1 MLGAGFF
8 RSPHQSSTGHLDGTQ
23 TPGALPGSTTAFPPG
38 PSFALRSAG
47 HYGLVRGRRGCRPT
61 RSGRRLLPL
70 LTSIGARGC
79 PTPPQDPWP
88 KVSTMSSSEEEEED
102 DAYYDLAQ
110 PTVTTSRSAASTI
123 ILNRLDDL
131 EFSLT
136 GCDYDHTERDRR
148 RAVAKLT
155 DAAAR
160 NPCLLYTSP
169 SPRDRG

>member
-1 MLGAGFF
+1 MGA
-8 RSPHQSSTGHLDGTQ
+8 Q
-23 TPGALPGSTTAFPPG
+23 TPGALPGSTTSLTPRPI
-38 PSFALRSAG
+38 LRSPNAAACTARVDAG
-47 HYGLVRGRRGCRPT
+47 AAVQRAAVVRQLFP
-61 RSGRRLLPL
+61 

-79 PTPPQDPWP
+79 PTPPHWTRWHNAGQQPCPPQRKKD
-88 KVSTMSSSEEEEED
+88 D

-160 NPCLLYTSP
+160 NPCHP
-169 SPRDRG
+169 SGGRRKGCCHRRTCDICSKVFYLKL